1 MNRYIIILK
10 LFFLSKQTLFFF
22 KNYIYL
28 QKGSKNHMTSLNR
41 SANLKYVC
49 LRISI
54 WNLFNLLLLNL
65 LLRTKNTKVKVHTSS
80 VFTII
85 NINFKKPI
93 FSTHIFALL

>member
-10 LFFLSKQTLFFF
+10 LFFLSKQTLFFFF

-49 LRISI
+49 LQQSI
-54 WNLFNLLLLNL
+54 RNLFNLLLLNV
-65 LLRTKNTKVKVHTSS
+65 LLRVKNTKVKGSYIVC
-80 VFTII
+80 I
-85 NINFKKPI
+85 
-93 FSTHIFALL
+93 LYY

>member
-41 SANLKYVC
+41 SANLEYVC
-49 LRISI
+49 LKQSI
-54 WNLFNLLLLNL
+54 RNLFNLLLLNV
-65 LLRTKNTKVKVHTSS
+65 LLRTKKYQIKRFIHRLYFV
-80 VFTII
+80 
-85 NINFKKPI
+85 
-93 FSTHIFALL
+93 LLILISKSLFFLL